1 MVAGWGE
8 AERRGRPGGAQESP
22 LWASSRSVFL
32 WKWVGKGSTE
42 GARTHCK
49 CLAAAFAAASSF
61 ALSALVF
68 LGVE

>member
-8 AERRGRPGGAQESP
+8 AERQGWPGGAQESP
-22 LWASSRSVFL
+22 LWVSSCLVFL
-32 WKWVGKGSTE
+32 WKWVGKGSMG

-68 LGVE
+68 IGVE